1 MSNQYSH
8 LLSPFKVGGRTFKN
22 RILGGPLGY
31 NQENLTAAMSQ
42 ENVDYFGALA
52 RGGAARITTGDCMV
66 SDDAGYNGGGG
77 RPKFY
82 APPMEF
88 MNSLKNY
95 VHTIQRYDCL
105 AFVQLGFNGGDY
117 TNFLNMPGIS
127 YGPSPK
133 SFDCGAEVRAMDKA
147 MIDRVIGDF
156 ALCTRNLRMGGV
168 DGVII
173 HGGHG
178 AKILD
183 QFRSPLTNHRTDEYG
198 GSLENRCRFGMELM
212 RAVRQAAGPDML
224 VELRISAEE
233 YIENGITV
241 EQTIEF
247 LRMLEEEKLVDIFH
261 ITGGMHT
268 SPAYNAYCISPG
280 TFPPAPFREAARK
293 IRAAGIRTPLAL
305 INSLAD
311 PDMAEDIIASG
322 DADFVIL
329 SRQINLAD
337 PYYPRKLR
345 EGKPWLIDGCL
356 RCHGCYDVVGPCS
369 VNPYASFKTYES
381 SYELPPAKTP
391 RKVCVVGGGIAG
403 LKAAFTAAERGHK
416 VILFE
421 KEEVLGGLLRFADTD
436 TLKIDIRRYKNNMIK
451 RCQMHPNIEI
461 RLRTEATP
469 ERIQAELPCALIVAI
484 GGKQRIP
491 DISGIDRKNVL
502 SVMESYLHPERVGE
516 RVIMLGSGLT
526 ACEVGLHLQ
535 QVGKQVTIIGRRDD
549 ICANESFKVLP
560 TAVFSPIPTFHRWF
574 EERNIDLLLN
584 SEVIAVTDGGVI
596 VRNVLTGETQE
607 VSGDTV
613 IVSAGMLDQRD
624 EAEKYNDVGA
634 GYFAMVGDCIN
645 PKKIRDAVSTAFWAA
660 MES

>member
-1 MSNQYSH
+1 MSNQYSY
-8 LLSPFKVGGRTFKN
+8 LLSPFKVGKRTFKN

-42 ENVDYFGALA
+42 ENVDYYGALA

-82 APPMEF
+82 APPMEM

-117 TNFLNMPGIS
+117 TNFLNIPSIS
-127 YGPSPK
+127 YGPSPM
-133 SFDCGAEVRAMDKA
+133 SFDCGAEVREMDKE

-156 ALCTRNLRMGGV
+156 VLCTKNLRAGGV

-198 GSLENRCRFGMELM
+198 GSLENRCRFGLELM
-212 RAVRQAAGPDML
+212 RAVREAAGDML
-224 VELRISAEE
+224 VELRISASE
-233 YIENGITV
+233 YVENGITV

-247 LRMLEEEKLVDIFH
+247 LKMIEAENLADIFH

-268 SPAYNAYCISPG
+268 APQYNAYCISPG
-280 TFPPAPFREAARK
+280 TFPPAPFREAAK
-293 IRAAGIRTPLAL
+293 AIRAAGIKTPLAL

-311 PDMAEDIIASG
+311 PDIAEDIIASG
-322 DADFVIL
+322 DADFIIL

-381 SYELPPAKTP
+381 SYELPLAKTP
-391 RKVCVVGGGIAG
+391 RKVCVVGGGIGG
-403 LKAAFTAAERGHK
+403 LKAAYTAAERGHQ

-421 KEEVLGGLLRFADTD
+421 KEAELGGLLCFSDTD
-436 TLKIDIRRYKNNMIK
+436 TLKVDIRRYKNNMIK
-451 RCQMHPNIEI
+451 RCMMHPNIEI
-461 RLRTEATP
+461 RLKTEATP
-469 ERIQAELPCALIVAI
+469 ERIRQELPCALIVAI

-491 DISGIDRKNVL
+491 EIPGIEGENVL
-502 SVMESYLHPERVGE
+502 TTMESYLHPERMGDH
-516 RVIMLGSGLT
+516 VIMLGSGLT
-526 ACEVGLHLQ
+526 ACEVGLHLRKC
-535 QVGKQVTIIGRRDD
+535 GKKVTIIGRRDD

-574 EERNIDLLLN
+574 REQEIDLLLN
-584 SEVIAVTDGGVI
+584 SEVVSVDKDGVVI
-596 VRNVLTGETQE
+596 CDTRTGERKKVQ
-607 VSGDTV
+607 GDTV
-613 IVSAGMLDQRD
+613 IIAAGMLDQRD
-624 EAEKYNDVGA
+624 EAESYNDVGA
-634 GYFAMVGDCIN
+634 GYFAMVGDCIK
-645 PKKIRDAVSTAFWAA
+645 PKKIRDAVSSAFWAA

>member
-1 MSNQYSH
+1 MPNQYSH
-8 LLSPFKVGGRTFKN
+8 LLSPFKVGKRTFKN

-31 NQENLTAAMSQ
+31 NQENLTAAISQ
-42 ENVDYFGALA
+42 DNVDYFGALA

-82 APPMEF
+82 VHPMEF
-88 MNSLKNY
+88 MDSLKNY

-117 TNFLNMPGIS
+117 TNFMNIPGVS
-127 YGPSPK
+127 YGPSPAH
-133 SFDCGAEVRAMDKA
+133 FDNGGEVRAMDKA

-156 ALCTRNLRMGGV
+156 VRCTENLRMGGV

-183 QFRSPLTNHRTDEYG
+183 QFRSPLTNHRTDAYG

-212 RAVRQAAGPDML
+212 RAVRDAAGPDML
-224 VELRISAEE
+224 VELRISGSE
-233 YIENGITV
+233 YIEGGITV

-247 LRMLEEEKLVDIFH
+247 LKMLEAEKLVDIFH

-268 SPAYNAYCISPG
+268 APQYNCYCISPG
-280 TFPPAPFREAARK
+280 TFPPAPFREDARK
-293 IRAAGIRTPLAL
+293 IRAAGIKTPLAL

-311 PDMAEDIIASG
+311 PDIAEDVIASG
-322 DADFVIL
+322 DADFVIM

-345 EGKPWLIDGCL
+345 EGMPWLINGCL

-381 SYELPPAKTP
+381 SYELPRAKTP
-391 RKVCVVGGGIAG
+391 RKVCIVGGGVGG
-403 LKAAFTAAERGHK
+403 LTAAYTAAERGHQ

-421 KEEVLGGLLRFADTD
+421 QEAVLGGLLRFSDTD
-436 TLKIDIRRYKNNMIK
+436 KLKVDIRRYKNNLIK

-461 RLRTEATP
+461 RLQTKATP
-469 ERIQAELPCALIVAI
+469 EMIQNELPCALIVAI
-484 GGKQRIP
+484 GAKQRIP
-491 DISGIDRKNVL
+491 DIPGVDGEHVL
-502 SVMESYLHPERVGE
+502 TVMESYLHPERVGE
-516 RVIMLGSGLT
+516 RVILLGSGLT

-535 QVGKQVTIIGRRDD
+535 LCGKQVTILGRRED
-549 ICANESFKVLP
+549 ICARENFNVLP
-560 TAVFSPIPTFHRWF
+560 TAVFSPIPTFHKWF
-574 EERNIDLLLN
+574 QERGIELKLSSEVVAVTHNGVRVRNIK
-584 SEVIAVTDGGVI
+584 
-596 VRNVLTGETQE
+596 TGELNTVE
-607 VSGDTV
+607 GDTV
-613 IVSAGMLDQRD
+613 ILAAGMLDQRE
-624 EAEKYNDVGA
+624 EAEKYNDIGA
-634 GYFAMVGDCIN
+634 GYFAMVGDCIK
-645 PKKIRDAVSTAFWAA
+645 PKKIREAVSTAFWAA